1 MKISTSTLITS
12 RHGYEI
18 WARWDSEAQI
28 YELFTESE
36 CECYTGMAVDSLKE
50 AHTTALYFIEEQM
63 CEQHDWDQRRQ
74 NLLDDA

>member
-1 MKISTSTLITS
+1 MRTSTLITS

-36 CECYTGMAVDSLKE
+36 CECYIGAVD
-50 AHTTALYFIEEQM
+50 
-63 CEQHDWDQRRQ
+63 
-74 NLLDDA
+74 NLDDAKTFALNWMDEAWSGREVA